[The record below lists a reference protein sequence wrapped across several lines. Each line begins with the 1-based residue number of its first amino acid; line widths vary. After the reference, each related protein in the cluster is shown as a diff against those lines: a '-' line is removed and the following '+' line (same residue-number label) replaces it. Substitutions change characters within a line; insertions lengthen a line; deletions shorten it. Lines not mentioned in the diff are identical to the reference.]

1 MVDNLL
7 IVQHSK
13 RTYHCGWLKDLENRK
28 RRGLKEET
36 ILIRKKL
43 SLLGGSGR
51 KGKEGKV
58 KEEQKVF

>member
-13 RTYHCGWLKDLENRK
+13 RTYGWLKDLENRK
-28 RRGLKEET
+28 RGGLKEET

-43 SLLGGSGR
+43 SLLYR
-51 KGKEGKV
+51 REWKEGKV